1 MDRVKRKSKSVLRTI
16 PNQYE
21 DDQRPQ
27 QMSKIQS
34 QNRLNLGGGAMSLV
48 NGIHQMASSPAGHRM
63 QRNMD
68 A

>member
-34 QNRLNLGGGAMSLV
+34 QNRLNLGGGAMSIV
-48 NGIHQMASSPAGHRM
+48 NGIH
-63 QRNMD
+63 
-68 A
+68 